1 MKTFCFARSENFIRF
16 RYYLEFLGLTGSYAM
31 IIIRSMRRTF
41 LLVCLVYVAPAF
53 ADETA
58 LDRYVAK
65 PDPAYEW
72 ALVNTIDGDGY
83 TAYVLD
89 LKSQTWRSA
98 KEVDRPVWQHWLT
111 IIKPDGVT
119 ANKALLYIGGGKNG
133 GEVPTRA
140 SERNVAFALASDTV
154 VVDLGMVPNQP
165 LHFADSKNHGRSED
179 DLIAYSRV
187 KFMITGDEEWLA
199 RLPMV
204 KSGVRAMDAV
214 QEFLRSDAGGNLGI
228 DEFVVAGGSKRAW
241 TTWLVGAVDE
251 RVMAIIPLVIDA
263 LNTEAITRHHYA
275 AYGFFSSAL
284 GDYVRHGLYPHK
296 LGTPEFDAILDIEDP
311 YMYFDRDRLSIPK
324 FVINAS
330 GDQYFLPDNSQFY
343 FTEMPQ
349 EKHLRYVENAKH
361 NLAGSDARES
371 MLAFYLS
378 VINGDERPKFT
389 WTLEQDGPITV
400 TVEDEPRE
408 VHLWQATN
416 PKARDFRVD
425 TIGKVWTSTPLT
437 RREGNTYVGAVEK
450 PEEGFTAFFVQLV
463 YDSGYD
469 VPFKFT
475 TDVNVVPD
483 ILPYSLDDY
492 EP

>member
-1 MKTFCFARSENFIRF
+1 MFSTRQA
-16 RYYLEFLGLTGSYAM
+16 
-31 IIIRSMRRTF
+31 RTF
-41 LLVCLVYVAPAF
+41 AAALIFVLAPIAA

-65 PDPAYEW
+65 PDPTYAW
-72 ALVNTIDGDGY
+72 SLANTIDGDGY

-89 LKSQTWRSA
+89 LKSQTWRSE

-119 ANKALLYIGGGKNG
+119 QNKGLLYIGGGRNG
-133 GEVPTRA
+133 SDPPDQV
-140 SERNVAFALASDTV
+140 SDRNLTMALATQTV
-154 VVDLGMVPNQP
+154 VANLGMVPNQP
-165 LHFADSKNHGRSED
+165 LHFADSRDHGRSED

-187 KFMITGDEEWLA
+187 KFMITGDEEWPA

-204 KSGVRAMDAV
+204 KSGVRAMDAIT
-214 QEFLRSDAGGNLGI
+214 EFLKTDAGGNLAV

-251 RVMAIIPLVIDA
+251 RVIAIIPLVIDA

-275 AYGFFSSAL
+275 AYGFFSPSL

-296 LGTPEFDAILDIEDP
+296 LGTPEFDAILEIEDP
-311 YMYFDRDRLSIPK
+311 YNYFDRDRLKIPK

-343 FTEMPQ
+343 FSEMPQ
-349 EKHLRYVENAKH
+349 EKYLRYVENAKH

-371 MLAFYLS
+371 MLAFYQS
-378 VINGDERPKFT
+378 VLDGADRPKFT
-389 WTLEQDGPITV
+389 WTLQQDGPITV
-400 TVEDEPRE
+400 TVEDTPAE

-416 PKARDFRVD
+416 PNARDFRVD
-425 TIGKVWTSTPLT
+425 TIGNAWTSTPLT
-437 RREGNTYVGAVEK
+437 RQEGNRYIGRVQQPA
-450 PEEGFTAFFVQLV
+450 EGYTAFFVQLV
-463 YDSGYD
+463 YESGYQ
-469 VPFKFT
+469 VPYKFT

-483 ILPYSLDDY
+483 ILPYNIEDY